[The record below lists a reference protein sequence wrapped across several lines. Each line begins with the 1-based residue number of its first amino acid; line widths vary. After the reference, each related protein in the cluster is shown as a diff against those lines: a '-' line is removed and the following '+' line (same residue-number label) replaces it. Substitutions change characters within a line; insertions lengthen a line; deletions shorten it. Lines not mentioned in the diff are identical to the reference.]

1 VLWWAVVV
9 LLAYFAW
16 PLQWGGG
23 TTWVVV
29 KGTSM
34 QPNFHTGDIVIARKD
49 SHHEIGDILVYR
61 VPEEYMGA
69 GKLIMHRLK
78 AIREDGTYVIQGDN
92 RDTPDAF
99 IVGPQDVVGVERVHI
114 PRVGTFMRLLSNWWF
129 ISGLVAL
136 FALVR
141 LWPERPEEQAGPEE
155 PVTAATPVDAPVD
168 VPVPV
173 PALVPGMGP
182 GMVVGHS
189 AASSTAPQPAPAAA
203 ARAAPPAR
211 AHVIVDGDGL
221 AQAAWPGLPDRGARR
236 RALEAAE
243 AIGERF
249 GAPVAVVFGPGAA
262 DDVADDVTDRAPVH
276 AHAFAVVAPGAGS
289 VVEQVRE
296 LVAARPAWMTV
307 LVVTD
312 RLEVA
317 DDVWALG
324 ASVMRCAAW
333 LDLGLRVHASLPSAS
348 GP

>member
-1 VLWWAVVV
+1 VVL

-141 LWPERPEEQAGPEE
+141 LWPERPEEQAGADEHADTEE
-155 PVTAATPVDAPVD
+155 LVNAATTLAVPATVPSTAAAR
-168 VPVPV
+168 
-173 PALVPGMGP
+173 
-182 GMVVGHS
+182 
-189 AASSTAPQPAPAAA
+189 PAPTPSPPRPPLAAA
-203 ARAAPPAR
+203 AGPAPPPR

-221 AQAAWPGLPDRGARR
+221 AQAAWAGLPDRGARR
-236 RALEAAE
+236 RALDAAE

-262 DDVADDVTDRAPVH
+262 DEVAELGRVRT
-276 AHAFAVVAPGAGS
+276 HAFAVLAPSSGS
-289 VVEQVRE
+289 VIDQVRE
-296 LVAARPAWMTV
+296 LVTARPAWMTV

-312 RLEVA
+312 RLDVA
-317 DDVWALG
+317 DDAWALG
-324 ASVMRCAAW
+324 ASVMRCTAW

>member
-1 VLWWAVVV
+1 VV
-9 LLAYFAW
+9 LALAYFAW

-78 AIREDGTYVIQGDN
+78 AVREDGTYVIQGDN

-141 LWPERPEEQAGPEE
+141 LWPERPEEQVAAEEQAGPEDQ
-155 PVTAATPVDAPVD
+155 VTAAAPVT
-168 VPVPV
+168 VPVTV
-173 PALVPGMGP
+173 PATVRT
-182 GMVVGHS
+182 H
-189 AASSTAPQPAPAAA
+189 AASSPPPSPAA

-221 AQAAWPGLPDRGARR
+221 AQAAWPGLSPRGARR
-236 RALEAAE
+236 RALEAA
-243 AIGERF
+243 
-249 GAPVAVVFGPGAA
+249 
-262 DDVADDVTDRAPVH
+262 
-276 AHAFAVVAPGAGS
+276 
-289 VVEQVRE
+289 
-296 LVAARPAWMTV
+296 
-307 LVVTD
+307 
-312 RLEVA
+312 
-317 DDVWALG
+317 
-324 ASVMRCAAW
+324 
-333 LDLGLRVHASLPSAS
+333 
-348 GP
+348 